1 MPTLEEY
8 SYLLGLLVT
17 DRVPFT
23 SLEGE
28 PKSHEIVALVH
39 LGRFEVE
46 SHMTTKGGIR
56 GLHTQFLLEKACYFS
71 RMKSTVT
78 FEAIF
83 ALLTYRLFLF
93 MNIDNFV
100 DINAIRI
107 FFIGNP
113 VPTILGDAYYSIH
126 LRDSYHGGMT
136 ICSMPLLYKW
146 LFLNC
151 PGLML
156 SGMSGRNLVGLRR
169 FWLSLI
175 QILFGTIRITMM

>member
-1 MPTLEEY
+1 MFHFPDSQLMPTLKEY
-8 SYLLGLLVT
+8 SYLLGLTVT

-56 GLHTQFLLEKACYFS
+56 GLPAPFLLEKACYFS
-71 RMKSTVT
+71 RMKSMVA

-93 MNIDNFV
+93 RMSTNLWI
-100 DINAIRI
+100 
-107 FFIGNP
+107 
-113 VPTILGDAYYSIH
+113 
-126 LRDSYHGGMT
+126 
-136 ICSMPLLYKW
+136 SMS
-146 LFLNC
+146 
-151 PGLML
+151 
-156 SGMSGRNLVGLRR
+156 SG
-169 FWLSLI
+169 SL
-175 QILFGTIRITMM
+175 